1 MKDMKES
8 ITYPLS
14 AIQWETYEE
23 FLQDPELTQ
32 HNTAVCMPFERSSA
46 QRFLRAMQQMLDE
59 HRYLHIHLV
68 RQGDEIMVCEDWQ
81 MPNNVHY
88 LRMSEA
94 EWEAAQPTFTKP
106 FDAFNE
112 ACVRLYLVE
121 TDIQVYVI
129 MECFHLFF
137 DGISHR
143 ALWNAF
149 EEAIQGKPLYQQGD
163 IAAEINRR
171 EIASY
176 DSDAY
181 RRAKEYYLK
190 KFEGQQ
196 MTDYCRETDNPLGP
210 AISSHPMVSATVIDE
225 GCQRIGHTPTTI
237 FFAAYALALAYMSG
251 ERRVAFYTVNHGR
264 SDRRLTDHVYGH
276 YLGSLPIIIDTD
288 PNQTV
293 AELLSQTRSEIF
305 CSMRY
310 RIYPEYHLLR
320 ELDLDDGTEIGYTAA
335 NIPEY
340 IHIDGKLWDTYHIDP
355 SFTGEHS
362 STYITRRESLYEVYT
377 DCSSALYTQE
387 QIDTLSEITG
397 QMAVLLVGDQNETLN
412 ILYKKRNEKNL
423 ISGLWQYS
431 SCL

>member
-14 AIQWETYEE
+14 AIQWEAYDE
-23 FLQDPELTQ
+23 FMEDPKLTQ
-32 HNTAVCMPFERSSA
+32 HNVTVCMPFERSSA
-46 QRFLRAMQQMLDE
+46 QRFLRAMQNMLDQQ
-59 HRYLHIHLV
+59 RYLHIHLV
-68 RQGDEIMVCEDWQ
+68 RQGDDIMICEDWQ

-88 LRMSEA
+88 LRMSDA

-106 FDAFNE
+106 FDVFNE

-121 TDIQVYVI
+121 TDSQIYVI
-129 MECFHLFF
+129 FENFHLFF
-137 DGISHR
+137 DGISQR

-149 EEAIQGKPLYQQGD
+149 EEAVQGIPLYQQGD
-163 IAAEINRR
+163 IAAEMTYR

-176 DSDAY
+176 NSDAY

-190 KFEGQQ
+190 KFEGLQ

-210 AISSHPMVSATVIDE
+210 AISSHPMVSATIIDE
-225 GCQRIGHTPTTI
+225 GCQRIGQTPTTV
-237 FFAAYALALAYMSG
+237 FYAAYAIALAYMSG
-251 ERRVAFYTVNHGR
+251 ETRVVFYTFNHGR
-264 SDRRLTDHVYGH
+264 SDRRLTDHVYGQ
-276 YLGSLPIIIDTD
+276 YLCSLPIVIDTD

-293 AELLSQTRSEIF
+293 AELLSQTHREIF

-320 ELDLDDGTEIGYTAA
+320 DLGIDGIAGDATEIGYNAA
-335 NIPEY
+335 DIPEY
-340 IHIDGKLWDTYHIDP
+340 INIDGKLWNTYHIDP

-362 STYITRRESLYEVYT
+362 STYITRREDLYEVFT

-397 QMAVLLVGDQNETLN
+397 QMALRLVGNQEETISN
-412 ILYKKRNEKNL
+412 IIFYKK
-423 ISGLWQYS
+423 
-431 SCL
+431 

>member
-1 MKDMKES
+1 MKES

-14 AIQWETYEE
+14 AIQWESYEE
-23 FLQDPELTQ
+23 VLQDPKLTQ
-32 HNTAVCMPFERSSA
+32 HNIAVCMPFERSSA
-46 QRFLRAMQQMLDE
+46 GRFQRAMQQMLDE
-59 HRYLHIHLV
+59 QRYLHVHLV
-68 RQGDEIMVCEDWQ
+68 RQGDDIMVCEDWQ

-88 LRMSEA
+88 LRMSDA
-94 EWEAAQPTFTKP
+94 EWEAAQPTFTKA
-106 FDAFNE
+106 FDIFNE

-121 TDIQVYVI
+121 TDSQCYVV
-129 MECFHLFF
+129 MENHHLFF
-137 DGISHR
+137 DGISQR

-149 EEAIQGKPLYQQGD
+149 EEAIQGIPLYQQGD

-176 DSDAY
+176 DSEAY
-181 RRAKEYYLK
+181 CRAKEYYLK
-190 KFEGQQ
+190 KFEGLQ

-210 AISSHPMVSATVIDE
+210 AISAHPMVSATIIDE
-225 GCQRIGHTPTTI
+225 GCQRIGQTPTTV

-276 YLGSLPIIIDTD
+276 YLGSLPIVIDTN

-293 AELLSQTRSEIF
+293 AELLSQTHREIF

-310 RIYPEYHLLR
+310 RIYPEYHLLQ
-320 ELDLDDGTEIGYTAA
+320 ELDLDDGTEIGYTAV

-340 IHIDGKLWDTYHIDP
+340 IHIDGKLWSTYHIDP

-362 STYITRRESLYEVYT
+362 STYITRRETLYEVYT

-387 QIDTLSEITG
+387 QINIMSEITG